1 VKLLAVGSDL
11 GELRRLLRHLVATI
25 DGASAPSTEALL
37 SQQGLSDLFKTRVVR
52 PDGAEVAVFGLT
64 GLIDPSTL
72 ERDVL
77 RPLQTLP
84 AAPAEA
90 LPQAFQVRTIDEARQ
105 LLIGGAAIVIAGNVT
120 WAYRVGSYPKRQIDM
135 PDTERAI
142 FGPKDAFIEDLDT
155 NVGLLRR
162 QLPDPDLMVDRLSL
176 GTKVARQGVLM
187 HVAGIAD
194 PSAVEA
200 VAGRLKARQT
210 PRVGFISS
218 LVPMLLGPQMNPF
231 VRAEFTE
238 RPARVATQ
246 LLRGKIALLLD
257 GSPFAMVVPHTMA
270 DTFTDD
276 ETSFPSPLVRL
287 FVRFIRVV
295 ALAGATFLPGLYV
308 AILSVNPVVLP
319 GLLALQVAFDRQT
332 IPYPVVTET
341 FILLIVLD
349 VLAESTISMKSVLGP
364 AISIVGSII
373 IGDAAVRSDLAS
385 NLSVILVA
393 VTALGTF
400 ITPWFTSSY
409 AYRLW
414 KYPILFF
421 SAVMGIAGWGLG
433 ILFMMTALAGERSLG
448 LSYLTPVTPLQPGRA
463 AGLAASGPDRE
474 AHRTIVAGLGVEG
487 PP

>member
-1 VKLLAVGSDL
+1 MKLLAVGSDL
-11 GELRRLLRHLVATI
+11 GELRRLLRQLEATI
-25 DGASAPSTEALL
+25 EGASPPSTEALL
-37 SQQGLSDLFKTRVVR
+37 SQKGLSDLFKTRVAR
-52 PDGAEVAVFGLT
+52 PDGSEASVFGLA

-77 RPLQTLP
+77 RPLQTLS
-84 AAPAEA
+84 ATPAEV
-90 LPQAFQVRTIDEARQ
+90 LPQVFRVRSIDEARR
-105 LLIGGAAIVIAGNVT
+105 LMIGGAAIVISGKVA
-120 WAYRVGSYPKRQIDM
+120 WACRVGGYPKRQIDV

-162 QLPDPDLMVDRLSL
+162 QLPDPDLMVDRLTL
-176 GTKVARQGVLM
+176 GTKVARKGVLI
-187 HVAGIAD
+187 HIAGVAD

-218 LVPMLLGPQMNPF
+218 LVPMLLGPQVNPF

-238 RPARVATQ
+238 RPARVAMQ
-246 LLRGKIALLLD
+246 LVRGKIALLLD
-257 GSPFAMVVPHTMA
+257 GSPFAMVVPHTIA

-287 FVRFIRVV
+287 FVRFIRVI
-295 ALAGATFLPGLYV
+295 ALAAATFLPGLYV
-308 AILSVNPVVLP
+308 AVLSVNPVVLP
-319 GLLALQVAFDRQT
+319 GLLALQVAFDRST

-341 FILLIVLD
+341 FILLLVLD
-349 VLAESTISMKSVLGP
+349 VLSESTISMKAVLGP

-373 IGDAAVRSDLAS
+373 IGEAAVRADLAS

-414 KYPILFF
+414 KYPILLF
-421 SAVMGIAGWGLG
+421 SAAMGIAGWALG
-433 ILFMMTALAGERSLG
+433 ILFMMAALVGERSLG
-448 LSYLTPVTPLQPGRA
+448 MSYLTPVTPLLPVRA
-463 AGLAASGPDRE
+463 AALATSGPARE